1 MIPMFPMTTMADPLL
16 PDSHDSNDS
25 NDSNDPTLT
34 ISMIPM
40 IPMISMIDMC
50 THDFASAQRTWHI
63 AMRYVQLPEYYN
75 ISTLNLVWQN
85 PHNCTTKILATGGD
99 EKCGV
104 PPRWAWMRLRNETTA
119 GKEAAR
125 PLMGLPQG
133 SLC

>member
-1 MIPMFPMTTMADPLL
+1 
-16 PDSHDSNDS
+16 
-25 NDSNDPTLT
+25 
-34 ISMIPM
+34 MIPM
-40 IPMISMIDMC
+40 IPMIPMTPHPNNFHDFHDSHDFHDRHG

-75 ISTLNLVWQN
+75 ISTLNLVWQKRTTN
-85 PHNCTTKILATGGD
+85 MSNQTKIERILVSDGGG

-119 GKEAAR
+119 GKEASR
-125 PLMGLPQG
+125 PLMGLPQC